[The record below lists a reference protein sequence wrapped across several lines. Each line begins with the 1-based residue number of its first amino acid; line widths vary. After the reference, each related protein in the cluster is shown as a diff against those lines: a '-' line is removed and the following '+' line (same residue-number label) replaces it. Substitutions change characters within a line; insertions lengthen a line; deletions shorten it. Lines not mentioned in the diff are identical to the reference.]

1 MRPLHDG
8 TWWANATRNFNFKRP
23 DALDAGAFNHLLWA
37 GVMGE
42 MPYPVQRARR
52 ADNDE
57 DEASTRL
64 HATQDGTQHS
74 GGR

>member
-1 MRPLHDG
+1 MQSLHNG
-8 TWWANATRNFNFKRP
+8 AWWANATRDFNFKRP
-23 DALDAGAFNHLLWA
+23 DALDSGACNRLLWA

-42 MPYPVQRARR
+42 RPYPVHRARR

-64 HATQDGTQHS
+64 HAAQDGSRES
-74 GGR
+74 GNR